1 MRAYCLKLNPLKCAF
16 GMQAGNF
23 LGFLIHKRGVEIDKN
38 KARAVIEAKPPSNKK
53 ELQRFL
59 GQVNYL
65 RRFIL
70 NLTEKTREFSELL
83 KLKDKE
89 EFQW

>member
-1 MRAYCLKLNPLKCAF
+1 
-16 GMQAGNF
+16 MQAGNF
-23 LGFLIHKRGVEIDKN
+23 LDFLVHRRGVEIDKN

-70 NLTEKTREFSELL
+70 NLAGKIREFSELL
-83 KLKDKE
+83 TLKDKE
-89 EFQW
+89 FQWQEKSSKGV